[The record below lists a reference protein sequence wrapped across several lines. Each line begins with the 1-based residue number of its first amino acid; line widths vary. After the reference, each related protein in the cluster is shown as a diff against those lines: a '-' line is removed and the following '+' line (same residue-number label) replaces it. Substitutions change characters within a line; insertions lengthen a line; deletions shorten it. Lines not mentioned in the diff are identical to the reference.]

1 VHTELPEE
9 QVGLREWALSC
20 QRKGVFGDIID
31 PYLVGKINPQC
42 FMKFAETAE
51 QCVAERSR
59 DRPSMGGVLWNLQV
73 ALQLQQGTTG
83 TDDSNP
89 SEGTPLLTNLVRPS
103 SGSVMNISGQKA
115 VFSELMHPD
124 GR

>member
-1 VHTELPEE
+1 
-9 QVGLREWALSC
+9 
-20 QRKGVFGDIID
+20 
-31 PYLVGKINPQC
+31 VGKINPRC
-42 FMKFAETAE
+42 FRIFAETAE

-73 ALQLQQGTTG
+73 ALQQQRGTTEM
-83 TDDSNP
+83 DDYNP
-89 SEGTPLLTNLVRPS
+89 SEETQLLTNSVRPS
-103 SGSVMNISGQKA
+103 SGSVMSISGQKA